1 MKFDIFCFLLQMKV
15 TGNNLTNI
23 CMVVY
28 RVAKTEKND
37 QLFLEEDILSKI
49 NLSLITNYEVST
61 GLLKLRPCC
70 IDWMIVIYSDLC
82 LGTPTKVCWFCLSS
96 LFPLSTICCQLA
108 KSSRSY
114 HRFSLRPGH
123 WANNLAMKTILPT
136 WFDREKTG
144 LKINSS
150 AWWPVGPVSLNS

>member
-49 NLSLITNYEVST
+49 NL
-61 GLLKLRPCC
+61 LLLTMRYLQDC
-70 IDWMIVIYSDLC
+70 S
-82 LGTPTKVCWFCLSS
+82 
-96 LFPLSTICCQLA
+96 
-108 KSSRSY
+108 
-114 HRFSLRPGH
+114 
-123 WANNLAMKTILPT
+123 N
-136 WFDREKTG
+136 
-144 LKINSS
+144 
-150 AWWPVGPVSLNS
+150 